1 MKKIIAVSISILILS
16 GCAINKGTNKYINKK
31 IGIDI
36 SKCKI
41 EKDKDTHGGFLG
53 DGYYIVIANCEQK
66 PLAEI
71 KEWKKLPLSQ
81 NLQLIMYGGTKDDST
96 YLYNLAEES
105 GIPEIKNGYYYF
117 YDRVDGEYFK
127 DKNTDT
133 EKKIEDRHSD
143 SEIFNRYS
151 YNFTLALYDE
161 DNNKF
166 YYYEFDT

>member
-66 PLAEI
+66 PLTEMEKI
-71 KEWKKLPLSQ
+71 TFIRKLTA
-81 NLQLIMYGGTKDDST
+81 NYVWRNKRWFNILI
-96 YLYNLAEES
+96 
-105 GIPEIKNGYYYF
+105 
-117 YDRVDGEYFK
+117 
-127 DKNTDT
+127 
-133 EKKIEDRHSD
+133 
-143 SEIFNRYS
+143 
-151 YNFTLALYDE
+151 
-161 DNNKF
+161 
-166 YYYEFDT
+166 

>member
-66 PLAEI
+66 PLTEI
-71 KEWKKLPLSQ
+71 KEWKKL
-81 NLQLIMYGGTKDDST
+81 LIAGDI
-96 YLYNLAEES
+96 A
-105 GIPEIKNGYYYF
+105 
-117 YDRVDGEYFK
+117 
-127 DKNTDT
+127 
-133 EKKIEDRHSD
+133 
-143 SEIFNRYS
+143 
-151 YNFTLALYDE
+151 
-161 DNNKF
+161 
-166 YYYEFDT
+166 